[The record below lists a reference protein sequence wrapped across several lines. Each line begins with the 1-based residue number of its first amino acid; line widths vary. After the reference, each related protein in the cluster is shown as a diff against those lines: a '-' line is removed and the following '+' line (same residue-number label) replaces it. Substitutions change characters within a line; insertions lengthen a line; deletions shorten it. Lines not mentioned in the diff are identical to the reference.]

1 MKKRKL
7 SINPAYRKFKKDAD
21 VALETL
27 LDGALLDI
35 SDALGTALSSIE
47 DAASS
52 AAAKSQDGFYGLQA
66 QQAEQAFHQ
75 KLKQAFQRISLF
87 MAHRMEK
94 LSTQSYLLAY
104 VAEKEA
110 IGRALDEDQTYNNPK
125 TKTADLSAQ
134 GEPLLARVELS
145 LWKLEQKI
153 MQAYKLARIQ
163 ELPVSEF
170 IDKVKSSFPRKKAL
184 PKRNT
189 VLLQGTLQ
197 EADIKAKVKT
207 DTGEVISGSFS
218 SGVLDEEQW
227 SQIVDQLLGSH
238 EMYMFRRPEFAPDK
252 IYVPSKDKEVYL
264 WELEQEATQGFV
276 DEVRD
281 ARKDSSESSGI
292 KDFIWLAILDDKTDE
307 CCAWRDGLTVT
318 EIEHRLKTDKKDDEC
333 KGATPPIHFN
343 CRCDLV
349 PLSDNVK
356 EESPPSGERFDE
368 WLQS

>member
-1 MKKRKL
+1 MKKRAL
-7 SINPAYRKFKKDAD
+7 SINPAYRSFKRETDN
-21 VALETL
+21 ALETL

-35 SDALGTALSSIE
+35 SDALGTALSQIE

-52 AAAKSQDGFYGLQA
+52 AAAKSQDGFYGMQG
-66 QQAEQAFHQ
+66 QQAEQMFHQ
-75 KLKQAFQRISLF
+75 KLKQSFQRVSLF
-87 MAHRMEK
+87 MAQRMEK
-94 LSTQSYLLAY
+94 LSSQSYLLAY
-104 VAEKEA
+104 VGEKEA
-110 IGRALDEDQTYNNPK
+110 IGRALDEDQKYHNPK

-134 GEPLLARVELS
+134 DEPLLARVELS

-163 ELPVSEF
+163 ELPVTEF
-170 IDKVKSSFPRKKAL
+170 IDKVKSSFPKKKAL

-189 VLLQGTLQ
+189 VLLQPKLQ
-197 EADIKAKVKT
+197 ETNITHK
-207 DTGEVISGSFS
+207 GISFS
-218 SGVLDEEQW
+218 SGVLDEDQW
-227 SQIVDQLLGSH
+227 SQIVDELLGSH
-238 EMYMFRRPEFAPDK
+238 EMYFFRRPEFAPDK
-252 IYVPSKDKEVYL
+252 VYVPSKDKEVYL

-276 DEVRD
+276 DEVRA
-281 ARKDSSESSGI
+281 ARKDSAESSGI

-333 KGATPPIHFN
+333 RAATPGAHFN
-343 CRCDLV
+343 CRCFLE
-349 PLSDNVK
+349 PLSTNVN

>member
-1 MKKRKL
+1 MKKRAL
-7 SINPAYRKFKKDAD
+7 SANPAYRKFKRDAD
-21 VALETL
+21 HALETL

-35 SDALGTALSSIE
+35 SDALGTALSQIE

-52 AAAKSQDGFYGLQA
+52 AAAKSQEAFYGMQG
-66 QQAEQAFHQ
+66 QQAEQMFHQ
-75 KLKQAFQRISLF
+75 KLKQAFQRISIF

-94 LSTQSYLLAY
+94 LSSQSYLLAY

-110 IGRALDEDQTYNNPK
+110 IGRALDREEKYQNPK

-134 GEPLLARVELS
+134 DEPLLARVELS

-163 ELPVSEF
+163 ELPTTEF
-170 IDKVKSSFPRKKAL
+170 IQKVKSAFPRKKAL

-189 VLLQGTLQ
+189 VLLQPKLQ
-197 EADIKAKVKT
+197 EADVKSK
-207 DTGEVISGSFS
+207 GVSFS
-218 SGVLDEEQW
+218 SGVLNEEEW
-227 SQIVDQLLGSH
+227 SQIVDELLGSH
-238 EMYMFRRPEFAPDK
+238 EMYFFRRPEFAPDK
-252 IYVPSKDKEVYL
+252 VYVPSKDKEVYI

-276 DEVRD
+276 DEVRN
-281 ARKDSSESSGI
+281 ARKDSAENSGI

-333 KGATPPIHFN
+333 RATTCPAHWN
-343 CRCDLV
+343 CRCSLE
-349 PLSDNVK
+349 PLSENVN